1 VTRAR
6 RHHHHGAAAQFQH
19 GAKQPLARADGVVRH
34 TRRQVDISREA
45 DTLVT
50 VTTGEPTPTTRAPM
64 TLTPEQA
71 DRASGVLLAQAVGD
85 ALGVP
90 YEFATPPPG
99 EPEMMGGGLGD
110 LAPGEWSDD
119 TQVSVCIARVAATG
133 ADLTSTTAL
142 DAVAAAFE
150 GWLTGG
156 ASDVGIQTRAVLE
169 VASRA
174 TGPAGIRLMMA
185 AREYTASHPHSA
197 GNGAL
202 MRTSVVGLTRLDDR
216 EHTAA
221 AARAIA
227 ELTHANPLALD
238 SSVLWS
244 DAVRR
249 AVLFG
254 HLDLTAG
261 LDPSLT
267 ASAGA
272 GGPPGSP
279 RPPAPTPPV
288 SHRTGSPSPRSP
300 VGCSGRGTGRPRC
313 RSSVRAP
320 STAGPAC
327 AGPTSSISAARR
339 PSPPTA
345 GQSGA
350 HPPGAHAP
358 RADR

>member
-1 VTRAR
+1 
-6 RHHHHGAAAQFQH
+6 
-19 GAKQPLARADGVVRH
+19 
-34 TRRQVDISREA
+34 
-45 DTLVT
+45 
-50 VTTGEPTPTTRAPM
+50 M
-64 TLTPEQA
+64 TLSPEQA
-71 DRASGVLLAQAVGD
+71 DRASGVLLAHAVGD

-90 YEFATPPPG
+90 YEFATPPRG
-99 EPEMMGGGLGD
+99 EPEMIGGGLGD

-174 TGPAGIRLMMA
+174 TGPAGIRLAMA

-202 MRTSVVGLTRLDDR
+202 MRTSIVGLTRLDDR

-227 ELTHANPLALD
+227 ELTHADPLALQAAWAAITTTD
-238 SSVLWS
+238 KG
-244 DAVRR
+244 DGDDEPTGHVRR
-249 AVLFG
+249 A
-254 HLDLTAG
+254 LTAAVHAGDDTDTVAAIAGG
-261 LDPSLT
+261 LLGARYG
-267 ASAGA
+267 ASAVPVEWASAVHGWPGLRGA
-272 GGPPGSP
+272 DLVDLG
-279 RPPAPTPPV
+279 RATAQ
-288 SHRTGSPSPRSP
+288 PS
-300 VGCSGRGTGRPRC
+300 
-313 RSSVRAP
+313 
-320 STAGPAC
+320 
-327 AGPTSSISAARR
+327 
-339 PSPPTA
+339 TA

>member
-1 VTRAR
+1 
-6 RHHHHGAAAQFQH
+6 
-19 GAKQPLARADGVVRH
+19 
-34 TRRQVDISREA
+34 
-45 DTLVT
+45 
-50 VTTGEPTPTTRAPM
+50 M

-119 TQVSVCIARVAATG
+119 TQVSVCIARLAATG

-174 TGPAGIRLMMA
+174 TGPAGIRLAMA
-185 AREYTASHPHSA
+185 AREHAASNPRSA

-202 MRTSVVGLTRLDDR
+202 MRTSIVGLTRLDDR

-221 AARAIA
+221 SARAVA
-227 ELTHANPLALD
+227 ELTHADPLALD
-238 SSVLWS
+238 SCVLWS

-254 HLDLTAG
+254 HLDVVAG
-261 LDPSLT
+261 LDLIDSERRDQWGAWIAEAAGADPARFAPNGFTVTALQAAWAAITLTDLGDGSPLHVRRALT
-267 ASAGA
+267 AAVHAGDDTDTVAAIAGGLLGARYGASAVPPEWAGA
-272 GGPPGSP
+272 IHGWPGMT
-279 RPPAPTPPV
+279 A
-288 SHRTGSPSPRSP
+288 HDLMDF
-300 VGCSGRGTGRPRC
+300 
-313 RSSVRAP
+313 SSR
-320 STAGPAC
+320 TAGA
-327 AGPTSSISAARR
+327 SSRAN
-339 PSPPTA
+339 P
-345 GQSGA
+345 GQ
-350 HPPGAHAP
+350 
-358 RADR
+358 

>member
-1 VTRAR
+1 
-6 RHHHHGAAAQFQH
+6 
-19 GAKQPLARADGVVRH
+19 
-34 TRRQVDISREA
+34 
-45 DTLVT
+45 
-50 VTTGEPTPTTRAPM
+50 M

-71 DRASGVLLAQAVGD
+71 DRASGVLLAHAVGD

-90 YEFATPPPG
+90 YEFATPPRG
-99 EPEMMGGGLGD
+99 EPEMIGGGLGD

-174 TGPAGIRLMMA
+174 TGPAGIRLAMA

-202 MRTSVVGLTRLDDR
+202 MRTSIVGLTRLDDR

-227 ELTHANPLALD
+227 ELTHADPSRSIRPCSGRMPCAGPC
-238 SSVLWS
+238 SSVTS
-244 DAVRR
+244 TSPP
-249 AVLFG
+249 G
-254 HLDLTAG
+254 STSSTAN
-261 LDPSLT
+261 
-267 ASAGA
+267 AGA

-288 SHRTGSPSPRSP
+288 SHRTGSPSPRS
-300 VGCSGRGTGRPRC
+300 RPRGR
-313 RSSVRAP
+313 RSPRPTRVMVTTNRPGTCAAP
-320 STAGPAC
+320 
-327 AGPTSSISAARR
+327 
-339 PSPPTA
+339 
-345 GQSGA
+345 
-350 HPPGAHAP
+350 
-358 RADR
+358 

>member
-1 VTRAR
+1 
-6 RHHHHGAAAQFQH
+6 
-19 GAKQPLARADGVVRH
+19 
-34 TRRQVDISREA
+34 
-45 DTLVT
+45 
-50 VTTGEPTPTTRAPM
+50 M

-71 DRASGVLLAQAVGD
+71 DRASGVLLAHAVGD

-90 YEFATPPPG
+90 YEFATPPRG
-99 EPEMMGGGLGD
+99 EPEMIGGGLGD

-174 TGPAGIRLMMA
+174 TGPAGIRLAMA

-202 MRTSVVGLTRLDDR
+202 MRTSIVGLTRLDDR

-227 ELTHANPLALD
+227 ELTHADPLALD

-261 LDPSLT
+261 LDLADGERRGRWASWVAEATGADPARFAPNGFTVTALQAAWAAITTTDKGDGDDEPTGHVRRALT
-267 ASAGA
+267 AAVHAGDDTDTVAAIA
-272 GGPPGSP
+272 GGLLGARYGASAVPVEWASAVHGWPGL
-279 RPPAPTPPV
+279 RGADLVDLGRATAQ
-288 SHRTGSPSPRSP
+288 PS
-300 VGCSGRGTGRPRC
+300 
-313 RSSVRAP
+313 
-320 STAGPAC
+320 
-327 AGPTSSISAARR
+327 
-339 PSPPTA
+339 TA

>member
-1 VTRAR
+1 
-6 RHHHHGAAAQFQH
+6 
-19 GAKQPLARADGVVRH
+19 
-34 TRRQVDISREA
+34 
-45 DTLVT
+45 
-50 VTTGEPTPTTRAPM
+50 M

-119 TQVSVCIARVAATG
+119 TQMSVCIARVAATG

-174 TGPAGIRLMMA
+174 TGPAGIRLMMP

-227 ELTHANPLALD
+227 ELTRANPLALD

-261 LDPSLT
+261 LDFVDSKRRGRWAAWVAEATGADPARFAPNGFTVAAIAGGLLGARYG
-267 ASAGA
+267 ASAVPVEWASAVHGWPGLRGA
-272 GGPPGSP
+272 DLVDLG
-279 RPPAPTPPV
+279 RATAQ
-288 SHRTGSPSPRSP
+288 PS
-300 VGCSGRGTGRPRC
+300 
-313 RSSVRAP
+313 
-320 STAGPAC
+320 
-327 AGPTSSISAARR
+327 
-339 PSPPTA
+339 TA